1 METLLKKQLFLSVAA
16 LAVTAIAAQAQD
28 RTEIQFWHAM
38 GGQLGERT
46 DAFAT
51 DFNAM
56 QDSCTVNSVYQGNY
70 TETMTA
76 AIAAFR
82 AGEQPHIVQV
92 FEVGTATMM
101 GAEGAVYPVHQLM
114 ADQGID
120 FEESDYIPA
129 VISYYSDTDGNMLS
143 LPFNSST
150 PVMWINIDLF
160 EENGIEIPT
169 TWDETVEAA
178 RALKAAGV
186 ESPLGFGWQS
196 WTMIEN
202 FSAWHDLQIGT
213 MENGFAGTG
222 TELTIN
228 NPAVVSHIERL
239 SSMSEEG
246 LFTYGG
252 RRGDSRP
259 QFVNGEAA
267 MWINSSAYFGGF
279 EADIQDFEFTQV
291 PMPVDTSVRAEPQ
304 NSIIGG
310 ATLWTLQGHEDAEYA
325 CTAQFL
331 DFLSGTEQQAD
342 WAQATGYVPITNAA
356 AELMEERGFFADNP
370 GTDVAINQLSLN
382 EPTANSRGLRFGNFV
397 QIRDV
402 INEEL
407 EAVWAGDKTAQEA
420 MDAAVER
427 GNALLRRFEAT
438 SG

>member
-1 METLLKKQLFLSVAA
+1 MTFRVIAAATAASAIAVAA
-16 LAVTAIAAQAQD
+16 HAQD
-28 RTEIQFWHAM
+28 GTEIQFWHAM

-56 QDSCTVNSVYQGNY
+56 QDQCTVNSVYQGDY
-70 TETMTA
+70 TETMTS

-101 GAEGAVYPVHQLM
+101 AAAANGAVYPVHQLM
-114 ADQGID
+114 EDQGMEWD
-120 FEESDYIPA
+120 ESAYLPG
-129 VISYYSDTDGNMLS
+129 VISYYSDTDGNLLS

-150 PVMWINIDLF
+150 PVMWVNLTAF
-160 EENGIEIPT
+160 EEAGVEIPT
-169 TWDETVEAA
+169 TWDGVIEAA
-178 RALKAAGV
+178 RALKEAGV
-186 ESPLGFGWQS
+186 EAPFGQGWQS

-202 FSAWHDLQIGT
+202 FSAWHDLPIGT

-228 NPAVVSHIERL
+228 NDHVVNHIERL
-239 SSMSEEG
+239 ADMAEEG
-246 LFTYGG
+246 LYAYGG

-279 EADIQDFEFTQV
+279 VSDIEDFEFTQM
-291 PMPVDTSVRAEPQ
+291 PMPYDSDIVDEPQ

-310 ATLWTLQGHEDAEYA
+310 ATLWVLQGHTDPEYA
-325 CTAQFL
+325 CAAQFL
-331 DFLSGTEQQAD
+331 EFLSGTEQQAD
-342 WAQATGYVPITNAA
+342 WAQATGYVPITLAA
-356 AELMEERGFFADNP
+356 AELMEERGFFEENP
-370 GTDVAINQLSLN
+370 GTDVAINQLTLN
-382 EPTANSRGLRFGNFV
+382 TPTPNSRGLRFGNFV

-407 EAVWAGDKTAQEA
+407 EAVWAGSKTAEEA
-420 MDAAVER
+420 MNAAVER
-427 GNALLRRFEAT
+427 GNELLRRFEAAN
-438 SG
+438 